1 MSEQEIQI
9 RTNEEETVSENS
21 RIETLA
27 QASEQETQTET
38 VDGSSYPDFL
48 RFADGEIISASKKDA
63 RKFMKPFLTEDLY
76 KKYFHKIRMTFCT
89 WLNGLFC
96 FQSILGLKNF
106 QAKGSEALYEDY
118 VTFLEKI

>member
-1 MSEQEIQI
+1 MSEQEIQT

-21 RIETLA
+21 RTETLA
-27 QASEQETQTET
+27 QSSEKETQTET
-38 VDGSSYPDFL
+38 DGDSSFL
-48 RFADGEIISASKKDA
+48 ETDSFSDGEVISVSKKET